1 MKYSAKY
8 PATFHVITRK
18 IDFLWDSVRGE
29 GKIIF
34 AYFAMLILGFIT
46 IVSVSDGF
54 VVNFFW
60 AWASFKLLK
69 LCRPWQTIAKQFTV
83 LCIINLT
90 DKSFGKDTT
99 INNLWIIDNM
109 IFAQK
114 KCLNNIAVFCAI
126 TKYLNCNSLCCGSD
140 LFCHIWLRIWFWLYM
155 IQRNKNILKF
165 GWLLKIND
173 TFFCLKG
180 LFKTFKVI
188 FFRNRNEIR
197 KTLSDYQDPILK
209 KY

>member
-1 MKYSAKY
+1 
-8 PATFHVITRK
+8 
-18 IDFLWDSVRGE
+18 
-29 GKIIF
+29 
-34 AYFAMLILGFIT
+34 MLILGFIT
-46 IVSVSDGF
+46 FVSVSDGF

-114 KCLNNIAVFCAI
+114 NVW
-126 TKYLNCNSLCCGSD
+126 T
-140 LFCHIWLRIWFWLYM
+140 
-155 IQRNKNILKF
+155 ILQF
-165 GWLLKIND
+165 SVRLQSI
-173 TFFCLKG
+173 
-180 LFKTFKVI
+180 
-188 FFRNRNEIR
+188 
-197 KTLSDYQDPILK
+197 
-209 KY
+209 